1 MSYDDFTP
9 QPEPQPQPGASKQ
22 RTALLIGCGVVVL
35 VMLCVVGLLV
45 FGGISGIF
53 SIFSGAESELNV
65 AVIGPNSA
73 VEVGDDFSIN
83 ISLGNVGTKNVTVT
97 EILLPDTLLA
107 GAELNSVSPEALTV
121 DEAEGNTSYSYDL
134 MIAPTGEET
143 IQFNFTARQ
152 AGEISGSI
160 EVRAGASVFAQ
171 PINISIIESEVVV
184 ATDTSPV
191 TELGEVI
198 PYRSV
203 VQIIALVEVNG
214 QLVEGWTGSGTVV
227 SEDGLI
233 LTNAHVI
240 LSDRYY
246 EVIDL
251 VVAITT
257 AQDQPPEERFYADVM
272 QADADL
278 DLAVIKVRSDLDG
291 GLANFSSYG
300 IEPVVIGDSDTL
312 SLGDQIVIMGYPGIG
327 GATIT
332 LTRGEVSGFTSEAP
346 YGNRAFIK
354 TSATIAGGN
363 SGGLAATPRGELIGI
378 PTQVGSGDIGNM
390 VVDCRPL
397 ADTNRDGFV
406 DESDNCVPTGGF
418 INALRPIK
426 LAQPMIEAAA
436 AGEISISETIDNRA
450 QEEFEPE
457 GDMMFV
463 EDFSDNSNGWNLF
476 DEPEGTARITDG
488 MLVFDVY
495 VEGMV
500 LWSVLPDTYES
511 LVMVA
516 DVEVIEP
523 AGDSN
528 FGFVCGFVDS
538 DNFTM
543 LEISEDGYYSIW
555 KYEDDK
561 YVSLVEW
568 TYSNQIAAGGPYLL
582 GAYCGPDGLALA
594 LEDTLLAEI
603 TDPNYVPGLVGL
615 TVESWENPRA
625 KIGFDNFYIM
635 EP

>member
-1 MSYDDFTP
+1 MSYDDYTP
-9 QPEPQPQPGASKQ
+9 QADPQLQPNSSKR
-22 RTALLIGCGVVVL
+22 RTAWLIGCGVAAL

-45 FGGISGIF
+45 FGSISGIF
-53 SIFSGAESELNV
+53 SFFSGAEPELNV
-65 AVIGPNSA
+65 AVTGPNSA
-73 VEVGDDFSIN
+73 VEVGDDFSFEV
-83 ISLGNVGTKNVTVT
+83 SMSNVGTKNVTVT
-97 EILLPDTLLA
+97 EILLPSTLLVS
-107 GAELNSVSPEALTV
+107 AELNNKSPEALTV
-121 DEAEGNTSYSYDL
+121 DEVEGNASYGYDL
-134 MIAPTGEET
+134 MIAPTGEEI

-152 AGEISGSI
+152 AGEISGTI
-160 EVRAGASVFAQ
+160 EVRAGGSVFTQ
-171 PINISIIESEVVV
+171 SINISIIESEVAV

-191 TELGEVI
+191 TELSEVI

-203 VQIIALVEVNG
+203 VQIITLVEVNG
-214 QLVEGWTGSGTVV
+214 QVVEGWTGSGTVV

-246 EVIDL
+246 EVLDL

-272 QADADL
+272 QADANL

-291 GLANFSSYG
+291 GPADFGSYG
-300 IEPVVIGDSDTL
+300 IEPVVIGDSDLL

-363 SGGLAATPRGELIGI
+363 SGGLAATPQGELIGI

-390 VVDCRPL
+390 IVDCRPL

-426 LAQPMIEAAA
+426 LAQPMIEAAI
-436 AGEISISETIDNRA
+436 AGEISIDETIDNRA

-476 DEPEGTARITDG
+476 DEPEGTVNITDG

-500 LWSVLPDTYES
+500 LWSVLPDSYDS

-568 TYSNQIAAGGPYLL
+568 TYSDQIAAGGPYLI
-582 GAYCGPDGLALA
+582 GAYCGPDVLALA

-615 TVESWENPRA
+615 TVESWDNPRA